1 VILQGKTVIIT
12 GIGPGMG
19 RKLALAAAA
28 HGAQVALAARSA
40 SFLHQVE
47 GEITTA
53 GGRALSVP
61 TDVSIMADCERL
73 VAKTIAAFGRVDGVV
88 NSAYYHPDWTTF
100 EDADLDQ
107 WAKAYDVACMGALRT
122 IRAALPH
129 MKAQR
134 SGAIVNI
141 STLATRKPMVGEGGY
156 AIAKA
161 GLSQVTRQ
169 LAVEL
174 GGYGIRVNQTVMGW
188 MMGAPVQGYIDSM
201 VAAGR
206 READVV
212 AEITAR
218 IPLGRIPPDQD
229 CAKAVLFLLS
239 DLASEITGASLDVN
253 GGEWLAL

>member
-1 VILQGKTVIIT
+1 MILEGKTIIIT

-19 RKLALAAAA
+19 RKLAIAAAQ
-28 HGAQVALAARSA
+28 HGAQVALAARSVD
-40 SFLHQVE
+40 FLNSVTAE
-47 GEITTA
+47 VNTA
-53 GGRALSVP
+53 GGRAIAVP
-61 TDVSIMADCERL
+61 TDVGNMQDCENL
-73 VAKTIAAFGRVDGVV
+73 AAETIKAFGRIDGLV

-100 EDADLDQ
+100 EGADLAQ
-107 WAKAYDVACMGALRT
+107 WAKAYDIACMGALRT
-122 IRAALPH
+122 IRAVLPQ
-129 MKAQR
+129 MKTQK
-134 SGAIVNI
+134 SGAVVNI

-161 GLSQVTRQ
+161 ALGQVTRQ

-188 MMGAPVQGYIDSM
+188 MMGAPVQGYIDGM

-206 READVV
+206 KAEDV
-212 AEITAR
+212 AGEIIAR

-239 DLASEITGASLDVN
+239 DLASEVTGAAIEVN
-253 GGEWLAL
+253 GGEWVAV

>member
-1 VILQGKTVIIT
+1 MILEGKSVIIT

-28 HGAQVALAARSA
+28 HGAKVGLAARSVP
-40 SFLHQVE
+40 FLEQVAA
-47 GEITTA
+47 EITA
-53 GGRALSVP
+53 QGGQAIAVP
-61 TDVSIMADCERL
+61 TDVGVMEDCENLIART
-73 VAKTIAAFGRVDGVV
+73 AAAFGRIDGLV
-88 NSAYYHPDWTTF
+88 NSAYYHPDWSDF
-100 EDADLDQ
+100 EGADLAQ

-129 MKAQR
+129 MKAQG

-141 STLATRKPMVGEGGY
+141 STLATRKPMIGEGGY

-161 GLSQVTRQ
+161 ALGQVTRQ

-174 GGYGIRVNQTVMGW
+174 GRYGIRVNQTVMGW

-206 READVV
+206 KEVDVV
-212 AEITAR
+212 GEITAR

-239 DLASEITGASLDVN
+239 DLASEITGAAIEVN
-253 GGEWLAL
+253 GGEWLAV